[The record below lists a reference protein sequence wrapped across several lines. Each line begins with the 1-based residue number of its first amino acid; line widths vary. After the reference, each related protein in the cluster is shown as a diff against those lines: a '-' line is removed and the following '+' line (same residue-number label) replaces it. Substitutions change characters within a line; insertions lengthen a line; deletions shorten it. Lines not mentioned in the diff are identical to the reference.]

1 MLLLLLYALLSSFGV
16 VTLHFINFLR
26 MRLENL
32 ILHREELHASDDIRS
47 SDVITS
53 TTDSTC
59 VENLIFSVIF

>member
-32 ILHREELHASDDIRS
+32 ILHRENLRASDDIRS

-53 TTDSTC
+53 TTDGTC
-59 VENLIFSVIF
+59 VENLILSGIF